1 MSLTLADIRSR
12 LTAIDELKDK
22 VAYYSSRD
30 EMKTPYCFFYGLIT
44 IDRGD
49 YMHPASLGV
58 QRIVIELYTR
68 KIDVEL
74 ETAVEKQFADFDLE
88 KSESWIED
96 SKEYQIRY
104 SFINYL
110 K

>member
-1 MSLTLADIRSR
+1 MNLTLADIRSR
-12 LTAIDELKDK
+12 LTAI
-22 VAYYSSRD
+22 
-30 EMKTPYCFFYGLIT
+30 
-44 IDRGD
+44 
-49 YMHPASLGV
+49 PASLRE
-58 QRIVIELYTR
+58 QTIVIELYTR
-68 KIDVEL
+68 KIDVNL

-104 SFINYL
+104 SFTNYL

>member
-1 MSLTLADIRSR
+1 MNLTLADIRSR

-30 EMKTPYCFFYGLIT
+30 EMKTPYCVFYREST
-44 IDRGD
+44 IDSGD
-49 YMHPASLGV
+49 DMHPASLRE
-58 QRIVIELYTR
+58 QTIVIELYTR
-68 KIDVEL
+68 KIDVNL

-96 SKEYQIRY
+96 SKE
-104 SFINYL
+104 
-110 K
+110 

>member
-12 LTAIDELKDK
+12 LTAIDELKD
-22 VAYYSSRD
+22 S
-30 EMKTPYCFFYGLIT
+30 
-44 IDRGD
+44 GD
-49 YMHPASLGV
+49 DMHPASLRE
-58 QRIVIELYTR
+58 QTIVIELYTR